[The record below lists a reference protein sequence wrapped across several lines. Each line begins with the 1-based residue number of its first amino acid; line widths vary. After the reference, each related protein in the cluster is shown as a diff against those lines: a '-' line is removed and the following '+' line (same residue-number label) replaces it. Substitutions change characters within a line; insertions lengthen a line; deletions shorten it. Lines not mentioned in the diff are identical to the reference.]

1 MMDITGKK
9 YLTIEVEATGEYV
22 IEYNTEQYVDILN
35 NTSSSI
41 KISTDEITTDNYAL
55 IPAGG
60 AYNSLHLTGGKL
72 YVIADAAGDVSVI
85 AR

>member
-1 MMDITGKK
+1 MDVTGKK
-9 YLTIEVEATGEYV
+9 YLTIQVETSGEYV
-22 IEYNTEQYVDILN
+22 IEYSTQQYVDILN

-41 KISTDEITTDNYAL
+41 KISTDEITSDDYVL
-55 IPAGG
+55 VPAGG

-72 YVIADAAGDVSVI
+72 YVIANAAGDISVI

>member
-1 MMDITGKK
+1 MMDVTGKK
-9 YLTIEVEATGEYV
+9 YLTIQAETNGKYT
-22 IEYNTEQYVDILN
+22 IKYDLEQYVDILN
-35 NTSSSI
+35 NTTSAI
-41 KISTDEITTDNYAL
+41 KISTDEITSDSYAL
-55 IPAGG
+55 IPAGR

>member
-1 MMDITGKK
+1 MDVTGIM
-9 YLTIEVEATGEYV
+9 YLRIQVETSGEYV
-22 IEYNTEQYVDILN
+22 IEYSTQQYVDILN

-41 KISTDEITTDNYAL
+41 KISTDEITSDDYAL
-55 IPAGG
+55 VPAGG

-72 YVIADAAGDVSVI
+72 YVIANAAGDISVI

>member
-1 MMDITGKK
+1 MDVTGKK
-9 YLTIEVEATGEYV
+9 YLTIQVEASGEYV
-22 IEYNTEQYVDILN
+22 IEYNIEQYVDILN
-35 NTSSSI
+35 NTSGNI
-41 KISTDEITTDNYAL
+41 KISTDEITSDSYAL

-72 YVIADAAGDVSVI
+72 YVAADAAGDVSAI

>member
-1 MMDITGKK
+1 MDVTGKK
-9 YLTIEVEATGEYV
+9 YLTIQVETSGEYV
-22 IEYNTEQYVDILN
+22 IEYSTQQYVDILN

-41 KISTDEITTDNYAL
+41 KISTDEITSDDYAL
-55 IPAGG
+55 VPAGG

-72 YVIADAAGDVSVI
+72 YVIANATGDISVI

>member
-1 MMDITGKK
+1 M
-9 YLTIEVEATGEYV
+9 
-22 IEYNTEQYVDILN
+22 IEYSTQQYVDILN

-41 KISTDEITTDNYAL
+41 KISTDEITADNYAL

-72 YVIADAAGDVSVI
+72 YVIANAAGDISVI